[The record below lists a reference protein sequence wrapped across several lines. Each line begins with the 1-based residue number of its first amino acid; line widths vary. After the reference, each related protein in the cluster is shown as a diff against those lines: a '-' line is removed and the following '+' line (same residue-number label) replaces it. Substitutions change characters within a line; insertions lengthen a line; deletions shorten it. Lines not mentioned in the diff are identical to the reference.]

1 MEKKEIEKFIH
12 TIKSKSSAIREA
24 ADMFYELDD
33 KERDEVVSLMRQSA
47 QNLMDAIEKLSEKIK
62 E

>member
-1 MEKKEIEKFIH
+1 MEKKEIVKLIH
-12 TIKSKSSAIREA
+12 TVRSKSSAIREA
-24 ADMFYELDD
+24 ADIFYDLDD
-33 KERDEVVSLMRQSA
+33 KERDEVVLLMRQSA